1 MPTREGDRMI
11 NPGLMA
17 YNVLEQ
23 RAKAAGGPNAF
34 CDLLYRQGLEKGI
47 SIGEKTGCTRN
58 LLVGLIAGGLLGGVS
73 SFCLQELLGFDRIP
87 LTMQRPISL
96 LRIMILGIEK
106 NEELAGII
114 LFCSKFLA

>member
-1 MPTREGDRMI
+1 MI

-58 LLVGLIAGGLLGGVS
+58 LLVGLYAS
-73 SFCLQELLGFDRIP
+73 RELLGFDRIP

>member
-1 MPTREGDRMI
+1 MI

-47 SIGEKTGCTRN
+47 SIGGKDWLYSESSRWTDSWRT
-58 LLVGLIAGGLLGGVS
+58 LGRCFIFLPPGNYWAS
-73 SFCLQELLGFDRIP
+73 
-87 LTMQRPISL
+87 
-96 LRIMILGIEK
+96 IE
-106 NEELAGII
+106 
-114 LFCSKFLA
+114 FH

>member
-1 MPTREGDRMI
+1 MI

-23 RAKAAGGPNAF
+23 RAKAVGGPNAF

-47 SIGEKTGCTRN
+47 FIGEKTGCTRN

-73 SFCLQELLGFDRIP
+73 SFCLQGITGLRSNSTDHAEADKSFENNDSGDR
-87 LTMQRPISL
+87 
-96 LRIMILGIEK
+96 
-106 NEELAGII
+106 EE
-114 LFCSKFLA
+114 

>member
-1 MPTREGDRMI
+1 MI

-23 RAKAAGGPNAF
+23 RAKAVGGPNAF

-58 LLVGLIAGGLLGGVS
+58 LLL
-73 SFCLQELLGFDRIP
+73 D
-87 LTMQRPISL
+87 
-96 LRIMILGIEK
+96 
-106 NEELAGII
+106 
-114 LFCSKFLA
+114 

>member
-1 MPTREGDRMI
+1 MI

-17 YNVLEQ
+17 FNVLKQ

-58 LLVGLIAGGLLGGVS
+58 LFVGLVAGGLLVVFHLS
-73 SFCLQELLGFDRIP
+73 ASRELLVFDRIP

-96 LRIMILGIEK
+96 LRIMILGMEK
-106 NEELAGII
+106 NEELAGRI
-114 LFCSKFLA
+114 LFCSKSLV